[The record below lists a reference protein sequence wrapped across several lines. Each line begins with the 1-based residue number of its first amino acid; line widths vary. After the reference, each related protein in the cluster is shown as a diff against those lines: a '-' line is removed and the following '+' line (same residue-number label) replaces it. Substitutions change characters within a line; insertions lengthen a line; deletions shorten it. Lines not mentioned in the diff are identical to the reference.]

1 MKFNFDFLGVQNYY
15 PVTVK
20 KNWYPI
26 IHAKVIPAAKL
37 GSKTN
42 CMGGEINGKDFYN
55 ILKQFSEYKTPLVVT
70 ENGVCFNDKLK
81 SGHVH
86 DENRIAF
93 FKEYLQNLL
102 RAKQDGVDI
111 RGYFVWSL
119 TDNFEWNKGYR
130 PRFGLIY
137 IDYQNNL
144 KRVIKDSGHWFMH
157 FLK

>member
-1 MKFNFDFLGVQNYY
+1 
-15 PVTVK
+15 
-20 KNWYPI
+20 
-26 IHAKVIPAAKL
+26 
-37 GSKTN
+37 
-42 CMGGEINGKDFYN
+42 
-55 ILKQFSEYKTPLVVT
+55 EYKTPLVVT

-119 TDNFEWNKGYR
+119 TDNFEWDKGYR

-144 KRVIKDSGHWFMH
+144 KRVMKDSGYWFMH